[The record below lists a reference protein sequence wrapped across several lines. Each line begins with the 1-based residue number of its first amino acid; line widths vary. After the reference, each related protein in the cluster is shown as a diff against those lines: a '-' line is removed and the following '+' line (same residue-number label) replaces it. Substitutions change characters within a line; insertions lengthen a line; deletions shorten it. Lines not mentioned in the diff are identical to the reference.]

1 MNAYVR
7 THIFLRLIQ
16 SISYLLYSVCDAV
29 DAANKRWRKI
39 KDSVHLE
46 PNLMRAQSA
55 IHKRYDMNNVTFKQT
70 FIRTHCRYVRRMSQ
84 SEYPDQVVRH
94 PSFTP
99 NQVLAISTHAI
110 DGMYGNIFSIS
121 LYTTLPPSAVP
132 VHSAVRTS
140 NAHGTFQRWNR
151 RAEVLSTFVSRF
163 RRGGSIHRRRTSK
176 MKITRVYLR
185 K

>member
-1 MNAYVR
+1 MNACVR
-7 THIFLRLIQ
+7 SYIFLCAIQ
-16 SISYLLYSVCDAV
+16 RISSRLYSVCDAV
-29 DAANKRWRKI
+29 NAAKKKWRKI

-46 PNLMRAQSA
+46 PNLMREQSA

-70 FIRTHCRYVRRMSQ
+70 FIRTHRRYVRRTSQ
-84 SEYPDQVVRH
+84 NEHPSRVVRH

-99 NQVLAISTHAI
+99 NQALAISTHAI
-110 DGMYGNIFSIS
+110 DGMCGNIFSIS
-121 LYTTLPPSAVP
+121 LCTTSPPSAVP
-132 VHSAVRTS
+132 VYSVVRTS

-151 RAEVLSTFVSRF
+151 RAEVLLTFVSRF
-163 RRGGSIHRRRTSK
+163 RRIGSIHRRRTSK